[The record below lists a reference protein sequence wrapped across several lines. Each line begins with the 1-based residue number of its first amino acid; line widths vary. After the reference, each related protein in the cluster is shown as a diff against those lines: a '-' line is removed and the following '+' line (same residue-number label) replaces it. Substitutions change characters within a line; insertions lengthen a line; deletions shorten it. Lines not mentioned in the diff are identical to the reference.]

1 MKLSFVLALERYQGL
16 EEKKK
21 QILSNIVKYNY
32 DGEQL
37 LDISK
42 ELKGIQG
49 KINEI
54 SNSEV
59 NMNP

>member
-1 MKLSFVLALERYQGL
+1 MKLSFALALERYQGL

-37 LDISK
+37 FDISK
-42 ELKGIQG
+42 ELKGIQD

-59 NMNP
+59 NMKP